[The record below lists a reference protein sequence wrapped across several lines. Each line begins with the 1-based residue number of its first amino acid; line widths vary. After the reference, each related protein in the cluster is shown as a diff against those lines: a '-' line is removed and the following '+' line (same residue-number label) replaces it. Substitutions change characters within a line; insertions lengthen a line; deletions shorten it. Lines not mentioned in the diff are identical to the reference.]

1 MLAEEAQQ
9 LKGAQNEGDK
19 EDECA
24 SNDDDSDWKDS
35 IEDSCTTDDNTSD
48 WEDSNATDEKTLFKR
63 LDLQHVCS
71 RRSLLTTTIRDADS
85 RHRKGPPPPLSES
98 ENLERISEE
107 SRTISQQLDTSTS
120 PKSLTSLCSD
130 DRSSLIMPVVKV
142 PTSTHINPRVIRQ
155 KCLRDKLPVYLR
167 ECLLRE

>member
-1 MLAEEAQQ
+1 MLAEEVTTQQ
-9 LKGAQNEGDK
+9 LEGAQNEGDK

-24 SNDDDSDWKDS
+24 DDDDASDWKDS
-35 IEDSCTTDDNTSD
+35 MEDSCTTDDDASD
-48 WEDSNATDEKTLFKR
+48 WEDSDAMDEKTLFER

-71 RRSLLTTTIRDADS
+71 RQSLLTTVIRDADS
-85 RHRKGPPPPLSES
+85 RHRNRLSPPLSES

-142 PTSTHINPRVIRQ
+142 PTLTHINPRAIR
-155 KCLRDKLPVYLR
+155 
-167 ECLLRE
+167 